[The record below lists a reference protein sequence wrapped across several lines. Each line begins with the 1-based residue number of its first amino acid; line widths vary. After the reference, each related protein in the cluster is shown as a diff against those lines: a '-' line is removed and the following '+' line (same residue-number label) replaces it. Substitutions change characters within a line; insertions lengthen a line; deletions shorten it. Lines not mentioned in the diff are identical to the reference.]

1 MSRCRSRAAPACRTR
16 QSSPRRVTTVRQRPA
31 APAHLPSSWR
41 LQAQP
46 AARPSSERGGLSGL
60 CNQRSPNRL
69 SSCHQRA
76 TQPVD
81 PGAAEPPARYKP
93 DAPRCGLYSDRCAQD
108 RPMTIKHTIKT
119 AAFLVI
125 SLILLVLHGVLVAQ
139 TPPTNQAARTGS
151 LKQIIPGHYV
161 YTTNNEGRLFNTGIV
176 ATNDGGLRFDAL
188 DTDAIA
194 RAERQAIADTIK
206 QPVRYL
212 VSSPF
217 HDPFNGGSAVYADV
231 FKIAHENYRAGLI
244 DQMQRGNVPADVQ
257 RMRMPNATYRDR
269 MTFYL
274 GGKEIQVLHFGSAHT
289 KGDSVLFVPQDRI
302 AYLSEVFFNEEFP
315 NMAGGYGVSWV
326 RALDAL
332 KALDADIFIPGHGP
346 IPDDP
351 KQTRAALDRAR
362 QILVDARDGI
372 QNEIARG
379 ATEDQAVA
387 AVKLDQ
393 YSKLYAFMGQ
403 REVVLRRIYRELKGT
418 LQ

>member
-1 MSRCRSRAAPACRTR
+1 MRTKETLKPAMLLVIIVALYSGTGA
-16 QSSPRRVTTVRQRPA
+16 QTQTPA
-31 APAHLPSSWR
+31 ADN
-41 LQAQP
+41 
-46 AARPSSERGGLSGL
+46 AARIGNL
-60 CNQRSPNRL
+60 
-69 SSCHQRA
+69 
-76 TQPVD
+76 
-81 PGAAEPPARYKP
+81 
-93 DAPRCGLYSDRCAQD
+93 
-108 RPMTIKHTIKT
+108 RP
-119 AAFLVI
+119 
-125 SLILLVLHGVLVAQ
+125 
-139 TPPTNQAARTGS
+139 
-151 LKQIIPGHYV
+151 IIPGHYV
-161 YTTNNEGRLFNTGIV
+161 YTTNNEGRLFNSGIV
-176 ATNDGGLRFDAL
+176 ATNDGVVVFDAL

-206 QPVRYL
+206 QPIRYL

-231 FKIAHENYRAGLI
+231 LKIAHENYRTGLI
-244 DQMQRGNVPADVQ
+244 DQMQRGKVPADVQ
-257 RMRMPNATYRDR
+257 AMRLPNATFRDR
-269 MTFYL
+269 MTLYL

-326 RALDAL
+326 KALDAL
-332 KALDADIFIPGHGP
+332 RALDADIFVPGHGP

-351 KQTRAALDRAR
+351 KQTRVALDRAR

-403 REVVLRRIYRELKGT
+403 RDVVLRRIYRELKGT

>member
-1 MSRCRSRAAPACRTR
+1 MRTKETLKPAMLL
-16 QSSPRRVTTVRQRPA
+16 VIIVA
-31 APAHLPSSWR
+31 
-41 LQAQP
+41 
-46 AARPSSERGGLSGL
+46 
-60 CNQRSPNRL
+60 
-69 SSCHQRA
+69 
-76 TQPVD
+76 
-81 PGAAEPPARYKP
+81 
-93 DAPRCGLYSDRCAQD
+93 LYSGA
-108 RPMTIKHTIKT
+108 
-119 AAFLVI
+119 
-125 SLILLVLHGVLVAQ
+125 GAQ
-139 TPPTNQAARTGS
+139 TQTPASDNAARTGN
-151 LKQIIPGHYV
+151 LRPIIPGHYV
-161 YTTNNEGRLFNTGIV
+161 YTTNNEGRLFNSGIV
-176 ATNDGGLRFDAL
+176 ATNDGVVVFDAL

-194 RAERQAIADTIK
+194 RAERQAIANVIK
-206 QPVRYL
+206 EPVRFL

-231 FKIAHENYRAGLI
+231 LKIAHENYRTGLI
-244 DQMQRGNVPADVQ
+244 DQMQRGKVPADVQ
-257 RMRMPNATYRDR
+257 AMRLPNATFRDR
-269 MTFYL
+269 MTLYL
-274 GGKEIQVLHFGSAHT
+274 GGKEIQLLHFGSAHT

-326 RALDAL
+326 KALDAL
-332 KALDADIFIPGHGP
+332 RALDADIFIPGHGP

-351 KQTRAALDRAR
+351 KQTRVALDRAR

-403 REVVLRRIYRELKGT
+403 RDVVLRRIYRELKGT

>member
-1 MSRCRSRAAPACRTR
+1 MRTTQTLKPAMLLLIVVALHSGTGA
-16 QSSPRRVTTVRQRPA
+16 QTQTPA
-31 APAHLPSSWR
+31 ADD
-41 LQAQP
+41 
-46 AARPSSERGGLSGL
+46 AARS
-60 CNQRSPNRL
+60 
-69 SSCHQRA
+69 
-76 TQPVD
+76 
-81 PGAAEPPARYKP
+81 
-93 DAPRCGLYSDRCAQD
+93 
-108 RPMTIKHTIKT
+108 
-119 AAFLVI
+119 
-125 SLILLVLHGVLVAQ
+125 
-139 TPPTNQAARTGS
+139 GS
-151 LKQIIPGHYV
+151 LRQIIPGHYV
-161 YTTNNEGRLFNTGIV
+161 YTTNNDGRLFNSGIV
-176 ATNDGGLRFDAL
+176 ATNDGVLVFDAL

-194 RAERQAIADTIK
+194 RAERQAIANVIK

-231 FKIAHENYRAGLI
+231 FKIAHENYRVGLI

-257 RMRMPNATYRDR
+257 RTRLPNATFRER
-269 MTFYL
+269 MTLYL
-274 GGKEIQVLHFGSAHT
+274 GGKEIQILHFGNAHT
-289 KGDSVLFVPQDRI
+289 RGDSVLFVPQDRI

-315 NMAGGYGVSWV
+315 NMGGGYGVSWV
-326 RALDAL
+326 KALDGL
-332 KALDADIFIPGHGP
+332 RALDADIFIPGHGP
-346 IPDDP
+346 IPEDP

-372 QNEIARG
+372 QSEIARG

>member
-1 MSRCRSRAAPACRTR
+1 MTRKETLTPAMLFLIVVALCGGI
-16 QSSPRRVTTVRQRPA
+16 S
-31 APAHLPSSWR
+31 
-41 LQAQP
+41 AQ
-46 AARPSSERGGLSGL
+46 
-60 CNQRSPNRL
+60 
-69 SSCHQRA
+69 
-76 TQPVD
+76 TQT
-81 PGAAEPPARYKP
+81 PGA
-93 DAPRCGLYSDRCAQD
+93 GS
-108 RPMTIKHTIKT
+108 
-119 AAFLVI
+119 
-125 SLILLVLHGVLVAQ
+125 
-139 TPPTNQAARTGS
+139 AARTGS
-151 LKQIIPGHYV
+151 LRQVIPGHYV
-161 YTTNNEGRLFNTGIV
+161 YTTNNEGRLFNSGVV
-176 ATNDGGLRFDAL
+176 ATNEGVLVFDAL

-194 RAERQAIADTIK
+194 RAERQAIADAIK

-244 DQMQRGNVPADVQ
+244 DQMRRGNVPADVQ
-257 RMRMPNATYRDR
+257 RLRMPNATYRDR

-326 RALDAL
+326 KALDAL

>member
-1 MSRCRSRAAPACRTR
+1 
-16 QSSPRRVTTVRQRPA
+16 
-31 APAHLPSSWR
+31 
-41 LQAQP
+41 
-46 AARPSSERGGLSGL
+46 
-60 CNQRSPNRL
+60 
-69 SSCHQRA
+69 
-76 TQPVD
+76 
-81 PGAAEPPARYKP
+81 
-93 DAPRCGLYSDRCAQD
+93 
-108 RPMTIKHTIKT
+108 MTINETIKP
-119 AAFLVI
+119 AVPL
-125 SLILLVLHGVLVAQ
+125 LILLALHGGTAAQTQ
-139 TPPTNQAARTGS
+139 TPPTNPAARTGS
-151 LKQIIPGHYV
+151 LRQIIPGHYV
-161 YTTNNEGRLFNTGIV
+161 YTTNNEGRLFNSGVV
-176 ATNDGGLRFDAL
+176 ATNEGALVFDAL

-194 RAERQAIADTIK
+194 RAEREAIANVIK

-244 DQMQRGNVPADVQ
+244 DQMQRGKVPADLQ
-257 RMRMPNATYRDR
+257 RARLPNATFRDR

-302 AYLSEVFFNEEFP
+302 VYLSEVFFNEEFP

-326 RALDAL
+326 KALDAL
-332 KALDADIFIPGHGP
+332 RALDADIFIPGHGP

-379 ATEDQAVA
+379 ASEDQAVA

>member
-1 MSRCRSRAAPACRTR
+1 MRTKPTLKPAMLLLII
-16 QSSPRRVTTVRQRPA
+16 VA
-31 APAHLPSSWR
+31 
-41 LQAQP
+41 
-46 AARPSSERGGLSGL
+46 
-60 CNQRSPNRL
+60 
-69 SSCHQRA
+69 
-76 TQPVD
+76 
-81 PGAAEPPARYKP
+81 
-93 DAPRCGLYSDRCAQD
+93 LYSGTR
-108 RPMTIKHTIKT
+108 
-119 AAFLVI
+119 
-125 SLILLVLHGVLVAQ
+125 AQ
-139 TPPTNQAARTGS
+139 TQTPAVGGAARTGN
-151 LKQIIPGHYV
+151 LRQIIPGHYV
-161 YTTNNEGRLFNTGIV
+161 YTTNNEGRLFNSGIV
-176 ATNDGGLRFDAL
+176 ATNDGVVVFDAL

-194 RAERQAIADTIK
+194 RAEREAIANVIK

-231 FKIAHENYRAGLI
+231 IKIAHENYRTGLI
-244 DQMQRGNVPADVQ
+244 DQMQRGKVPEDVQ
-257 RMRMPNATYRDR
+257 RTRLPNATFRDR
-269 MTFYL
+269 MTLYL

-315 NMAGGYGVSWV
+315 NMAGGYGVSWIK
-326 RALDAL
+326 ALDGL
-332 KALDADIFIPGHGP
+332 RALDADIFIPGHGP

-351 KQTRAALDRAR
+351 KQTRALLDRAR

-372 QNEIARG
+372 QSEIARG

-393 YSKLYAFMGQ
+393 YSRLYAFMGQ